1 MSEVL
6 QAPELASP
14 EKVAES
20 TAMVNDANSLHAL
33 AVFVITVYAVLHSIP
48 LQP

>member
-33 AVFVITVYAVLHSIP
+33 AVFVIHAVFFIRDTII
-48 LQP
+48 